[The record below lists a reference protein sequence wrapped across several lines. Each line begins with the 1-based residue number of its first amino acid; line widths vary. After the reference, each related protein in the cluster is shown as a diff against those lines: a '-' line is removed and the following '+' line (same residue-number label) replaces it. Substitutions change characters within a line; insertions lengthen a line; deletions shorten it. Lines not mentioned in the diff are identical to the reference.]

1 MKSFFN
7 QFILIVSAFLFGSSV
22 FAQTVI
28 RGPYLQSPTE
38 NTIVIK
44 WRTDVSCNSRVN
56 YGTSLGNLNQIASSS
71 VPKTEHTITLTNLL
85 PATTY
90 YYEVG
95 NTTSIFTTSSEAYSF
110 KTNPIPG
117 VAVPTRV
124 WAIGDFGKG
133 NTEQVAVKNSFMQ
146 YDDSSK
152 TDVWIWLGDNV
163 YNDGT
168 DEEYQTK
175 LFELNGFSN
184 VFNWLPFWPS
194 PGNHDYNTVWEESA
208 FFGIPYSNIDFED
221 HKGPYFD
228 MVHVPT
234 QAEAGGYPS
243 QYELFYSFDYG
254 DVHFLSLNSEVYDF
268 TQTFSGINQM
278 KQWIEQDLM
287 LNTRTFTI
295 AYFHQP
301 PYSKGSHDSDD
312 PQELVMKAMR
322 ERVVPLLEEY
332 DIDLVICGHSHVFER
347 SKLIHGHYGNSF
359 SFDPTTMLK
368 DSTNGNFA
376 QGNAYRK
383 DGLNSTHDGTVYVVC
398 GNSGS
403 REAAPSLN
411 YPIME
416 FVDGGDQACGSFIM
430 DIYKNRLDAKYLH
443 MNGVVMD
450 EFTILKSNLEVQVPD
465 VFICEGEDVL
475 VNPIV
480 NGGSDSL
487 FYQWTIN
494 NQTANSISVGSQNYG
509 THTLTVADSITG
521 QIVTRSFTV
530 APGNAM
536 QIQQSNDTLYASGST
551 NYQWYLNG
559 DLIVGANNSFYVP
572 TVSGQYSVSTYFGT
586 CESTELAVNFELSIL
601 NAGLSGISVYPN
613 PTTDE
618 LNFVV
623 SEQFIGKSYQIFSTN
638 GTLVKTGKIETLKT
652 QFSVAGIAKG
662 SYSIK
667 IANLDQAIMFVKK

>member
-1 MKSFFN
+1 MKS
-7 QFILIVSAFLFGSSV
+7 ILLSYFYFWFVLISGNFVQ
-22 FAQTVI
+22 AQSVI

-44 WRTDVSCNSRVN
+44 WRTDATCNSKVN
-56 YGTSLGNLNQIASSS
+56 YGTSLGSLNQTASSS
-71 VPKTEHTITLTNLL
+71 VPKTDHTITLTDLL

-95 NTTSIFTTSSEAYSF
+95 STTSIFTTASASYRF

-133 NTEQVAVKNSFMQ
+133 NTEQVAVKNSYMQ

-175 LFELNGFSN
+175 LFGLNGFSN

-194 PGNHDYNTVWEESA
+194 PGNHDYNAVWDESA
-208 FFGIPYSNIDFED
+208 FFGIPYSNIAFED
-221 HKGPYFD
+221 HQGPYFD

-278 KQWIEQDLM
+278 KQWIEQDLIQ
-287 LNTRTFTI
+287 NTRTFTV

-312 PQELVMKAMR
+312 AQELVMKAMR
-322 ERVVPLLEEY
+322 QRVVPLLEAY

-347 SKLIHGHYGNSF
+347 SKLINGHYGNSF

-368 DSTNGNFA
+368 DSSNGNYS

-383 DGLNSTHDGTVYVVC
+383 DGLKSTPDGTIYVVC

-403 REAAPSLN
+403 RETAPSLD
-411 YPIME
+411 YPMME
-416 FVDGGDQACGSFIM
+416 FVNGGDQACGSFIM
-430 DIYKNRLDAKYLH
+430 DIYKNRLDGKYLH
-443 MNGVVMD
+443 MNGTVMD
-450 EFTILKSNLEVQVPD
+450 EFTILKSNLEVQVPA
-465 VFICEGEDVL
+465 VYICDGEDVL
-475 VNPIV
+475 LNPIV
-480 NGGSDSL
+480 SGGSDSL
-487 FYQWTIN
+487 FYLWTIN
-494 NQTANSISVGSQNYG
+494 NQITSSISVGVQNYG
-509 THTLTVADSITG
+509 THTLTVSDSVTG
-521 QIVTRSFTV
+521 QFVTRTFTV
-530 APGNAM
+530 AQGSAM
-536 QIQQSNDTLYASGST
+536 QIQQSNDTLYANGST

-559 DLIVGANNSFYVP
+559 DLIVGANQNFHVP
-572 TVSGQYSVSTYFGT
+572 TISGQYSVSTYFGT
-586 CESTELAVNFELSIL
+586 CESNQLAVNVDLSVF

-618 LNFVV
+618 LNIVV
-623 SEQFIGKSYQIFSTN
+623 TDKFIGKNYQIFSTD

-652 QFSVAGIAKG
+652 QFSVAGMSKG
-662 SYSIK
+662 FYSIK
-667 IANLDQAIMFVKK
+667 IADFDQAIKFVKK

>member
-7 QFILIVSAFLFGSSV
+7 QFTLIVSVFLFDSTV
-22 FAQTVI
+22 FTQTVI

-38 NTIVIK
+38 STIVIK
-44 WRTDVSCNSRVN
+44 WRTDAPTNSKVQ
-56 YGTSLGNLNQIASSS
+56 YGTSLSNLDLVASSNGS
-71 VPKTEHTITLTNLL
+71 NTNHTITLTNLT

-90 YYEVG
+90 YYSVG
-95 NTTSIFTTSSEAYSF
+95 NTTIQLTTPSDSFRF

-117 VAVPTRV
+117 DAVPTRV

-133 NTEQVAVKNSFMQ
+133 NTEQVAVKNS
-146 YDDSSK
+146 YLTYSDSIP

-168 DEEYQTK
+168 DAEYQQK
-175 LFELNGFSN
+175 LFQLNGFSD

-208 FFGIPYSNIDFED
+208 FFGIPYSNIAFED

-287 LNTRTFTI
+287 QNTRTFTV

-322 ERVVPLLEEY
+322 ERVVPLLEDY
-332 DIDLVICGHSHVFER
+332 DIDLVVCGHSHVFER
-347 SKLIHGHYGNSF
+347 SKMIHGHYGNSF
-359 SFDPTTMLK
+359 SFDPSTMLK
-368 DSTNGNFA
+368 DSTNGNYS

-383 DGLNSTHDGTVYVVC
+383 DGLSTTPDGTVYVVC

-403 REAAPSLN
+403 KEDAPSLN

-443 MNGVVMD
+443 MDGTVRD

-465 VFICEGEDVL
+465 VFICEGEDVM
-475 VNPIV
+475 VNPIIS
-480 NGGSDSL
+480 GGSDSL

-494 NQTANSISVGSQNYG
+494 NQVATSILVGTQNYG
-509 THTLTVADSITG
+509 AHTLIVSDSVTG
-521 QIVTRSFTV
+521 QIVTRTFTV
-530 APGNAM
+530 APGSAM

-572 TVSGQYSVSTYFGT
+572 TISGQYSVSTYFGT
-586 CESTELAVNFELSIL
+586 CESNELAVNVELSVL
-601 NAGLSGISVYPN
+601 NPGLSGISVYPN

-618 LNFVV
+618 LNLVV

-652 QFSVAGIAKG
+652 QISVAGMAKG
-662 SYSIK
+662 AYSIK
-667 IANLDQAIMFVKK
+667 IVNLDQAIKFVKK